1 LQAISLKAKV
11 VLIFFLMITLTFV
24 IEALNLTYIKL
35 PQLYTLEA
43 NSDRKDI
50 NRIKTAFDSINQ
62 ELSVVNYD
70 NAVWYDTYQ
79 YIIHRDSSYTL
90 DNFVQ
95 DTYKSINLNGIH
107 IYDIHGN
114 KAWGKSYEKKYW
126 QQIPFAAFDSP
137 NILVKE
143 QILSAAQRIDNKAK
157 TPISHSGFV
166 MLEQQ
171 LVHFSATLITTTNL
185 KATPNGTMVF
195 WRFVDHDILTNLR
208 TRAAIAFNVEI
219 VAKMQGSSTIS
230 PSNSINGSYRNK
242 EGIIKGVYPLINDDK
257 VMVFSYQAP
266 ARLFETHLFNQSV
279 KITFTSLL
287 LSFSIIYLFIHF
299 YIVYPII
306 NAKKQMQSAI
316 KSNNHSLKL
325 NHARKDELG
334 MLFYYV
340 NRLLENISSKE
351 QELISHNLRL
361 QEISHTDGL
370 TKIANRRAF
379 DDYMH
384 NLLQNPSAKSYTTLL
399 VCDVDYF
406 KKFNDFYGHAMGD
419 NALKL
424 IAKSLER
431 NLHAETDFVA
441 RYGGEEF
448 VVVLNNTNEEAAD
461 FVSKNLLEGIKQL
474 NIPHEKSDIA
484 DIVTLSIGSHS
495 FKTAEYN
502 EHNIL
507 FEKADKALY
516 LAKSLGRNRACSSTL
531 QLQFNPT

>member
-1 LQAISLKAKV
+1 MIA
-11 VLIFFLMITLTFV
+11 LMFI
-24 IEALNLTYIKL
+24 IETLNLTYVKL
-35 PQLYTLEA
+35 PQLFALEA

-50 NRIKTAFDSINQ
+50 NRIKTAFDSISQ
-62 ELSVVNYD
+62 ELAVVNYD
-70 NAVWYDTYQ
+70 NAVWDDTYQ
-79 YIIHRDSSYTL
+79 YIIDRDSSYTL

-107 IYDIHGN
+107 IYDIHGD
-114 KAWGKSYEKKYW
+114 KVWGKSYEKKYW
-126 QQIPFAAFDSP
+126 QKIPFASFDNP
-137 NILVKE
+137 NAIVKE
-143 QILSAAQRIDNKAK
+143 QILTAAQRIDELTK
-157 TPISHSGFV
+157 TPISHSGFIL
-166 MLEQQ
+166 LEQQ

-185 KATPNGTMVF
+185 QATPNGTMVF
-195 WRFVDHDILTNLR
+195 WRFVSEDILTNLR
-208 TRAAIAFNVEI
+208 TRAAIEFDVKIVE
-219 VAKMQGSSTIS
+219 KSSMPS
-230 PSNSINGSYRNK
+230 PRLQFESSNHNSSYRSK
-242 EGIIKGVYPLINDDK
+242 AGVIKGFYPLINDDK
-257 VMVFSYQAP
+257 ALLFSYQAP

-279 KITFTSLL
+279 KITFTALL
-287 LSFSIIYLFIHF
+287 LSFSIIYLFVHCS
-299 YIVYPII
+299 IVHPII

-325 NHARKDELG
+325 KHTSKDELG
-334 MLFYYV
+334 MLFYYI
-340 NRLLENISSKE
+340 NRLLENIASKE

-384 NLLQNPSAKSYTTLL
+384 NILINNVPGSYTTLL
-399 VCDVDYF
+399 ACDVDYF
-406 KKFNDFYGHAMGD
+406 KKFNDFYGHTMGD

-448 VVVLNNTNEEAAD
+448 VVVLNNTHEDAAD
-461 FVSKNLLEGIKQL
+461 FVSKNLLEGIRQL

-484 DIVTLSIGSHS
+484 EMVTLSIGSHS
-495 FKTAEYN
+495 FMAAEYT
-502 EHNIL
+502 EHKVI

-516 LAKSLGRNRACSSTL
+516 LAKSLGRNRACTSTL
-531 QLQFNPT
+531 QLQFNPS